1 MKRKW
6 VNGIL
11 AAVMLLC
18 AVPTTLLAEQ
28 TDTEEE
34 FVIKEVGVPEGT
46 DFQPEVIG
54 QTEDGEDIYGS
65 YIEAPEDTD
74 VPVLEDAELE
84 NETLT
89 ADSIPEVYNPKAS
102 GFTGGYTLPK
112 VRDQNPYGTCWAFG
126 SLASAEM
133 SLARKYNVSKDLSE
147 LQLAYFTYHMG
158 LIEQASVARF

>member
-1 MKRKW
+1 M
-6 VNGIL
+6 NGIL

-65 YIEAPEDTD
+65 YIEAPEDTHFPRCATRIRMEPAGHL
-74 VPVLEDAELE
+74 VPLRHL
-84 NETLT
+84 
-89 ADSIPEVYNPKAS
+89 
-102 GFTGGYTLPK
+102 
-112 VRDQNPYGTCWAFG
+112 R
-126 SLASAEM
+126 
-133 SLARKYNVSKDLSE
+133 
-147 LQLAYFTYHMG
+147 
-158 LIEQASVARF
+158 